1 VPDPAPVLLTSPLLT
16 AAGIPHAFST
26 RIGGV
31 SAAPFDSLN
40 LGNPS
45 ELPRDKR
52 DPPENIRENFRRIL
66 AGIGCEDRT
75 LTEVHQVHAAAV
87 HVAGPVTDERSPD
100 PKADAIVTRERSRV
114 LAIRVAD
121 CAPVLL
127 ATPDGSMV
135 AAVHAG
141 WRGVVAG
148 VLPAA
153 ISAMQRLGA
162 RELLAAMG
170 PCIGPDHFEVGP
182 EVAEQ
187 FDRLFRGMAAA
198 PVLRAETLKPH
209 LDLKAALRA
218 QLTAAGVERTDVLP
232 HCTWADSDLF
242 FSHRRDRGVTGRTAA
257 VIAVRGA

>member
-1 VPDPAPVLLTSPLLT
+1 VLLTSPLL
-16 AAGIPHAFST
+16 AAARIPHAFST

-31 SAAPFDSLN
+31 SAAPFESLN

-45 ELPRDKR
+45 DLPREKR
-52 DPPENIRENFRRIL
+52 DPSQNIRENFRRIL
-66 AGIGCEDRT
+66 AGIGCQGRT

-87 HVAGPVTDERSPD
+87 HIAGPVTDDSERSPD
-100 PKADAIVTRERSRV
+100 PKADAIVTTDCARV

-153 ISAMQRLGA
+153 ISAMRRLGA
-162 RELLAAMG
+162 RELLAAIG

-187 FDRLFRGMAAA
+187 FDRVFRGSGSPPVHRAAG
-198 PVLRAETLKPH
+198 PNSKPH
-209 LDLKAALRA
+209 LDLKAALHA
-218 QLTAAGVERTDVLP
+218 QLATAGVERTDVLP
-232 HCTWADSDLF
+232 HCTWRDSDLF

-257 VIAVRGA
+257 LIAVR

>member
-1 VPDPAPVLLTSPLLT
+1 VLLTSPLLA
-16 AAGIPHAFST
+16 AAGIRHAFST

-31 SAAPFDSLN
+31 SAAPFESLN

-45 ELPRDKR
+45 DLPREKR
-52 DPPENIRENFRRIL
+52 DPPQNIRENFRRIL
-66 AGIGCEDRT
+66 TAIGCEGRT

-87 HVAGPVTDERSPD
+87 HIAGPVTSDADRSSD
-100 PKADAIVTRERSRV
+100 PKADALVTRERSRI

-153 ISAMQRLGA
+153 ISAMQRMGA
-162 RELLAAMG
+162 RDLLAAIG
-170 PCIGPDHFEVGP
+170 PCIGPDHFEVGS

-187 FDRLFRGMAAA
+187 FDRLFGRTSVRTVRPPSSPGF
-198 PVLRAETLKPH
+198 KPH
-209 LDLKAALRA
+209 LDLKAALHA
-218 QLTAAGVERTDVLP
+218 QLTAAGVERTDILP

-242 FSHRRDRGVTGRTAA
+242 FSHRRYRGVTGRTAA
-257 VIAVRGA
+257 VIAVRGP